1 MMYKK
6 RLQALGSF
14 SMVKRLKGDVRNV
27 FSCLIGGHEG
37 ESNRLF
43 LELHSRR
50 TRCNGT
56 ELHLQRMVKG
66 QKKGL
71 DW

>member
-14 SMVKRLKGDVRNV
+14 SILKSLKGDVMNV
-27 FSCLIGGHEG
+27 LSCLIGGHGG

-43 LELHSRR
+43 LELHR
-50 TRCNGT
+50 TRCNRT
-56 ELHLQRMVKG
+56 ELHVHRMVKG